1 MTMQELTQE
10 YYTLPEA
17 MELLHVSRRSVYN
30 YISSGKLKATKT
42 ASGTWR
48 ISALAILD
56 FLGVTE
62 AEQPTGV

>member
-1 MTMQELTQE
+1 MQELTQE

-30 YISSGKLKATKT
+30 YIHAGKLEATKT
-42 ASGTWR
+42 ATGTWR
-48 ISALAILD
+48 ISAKAILD

-62 AEQPTGV
+62 AEQAAGV